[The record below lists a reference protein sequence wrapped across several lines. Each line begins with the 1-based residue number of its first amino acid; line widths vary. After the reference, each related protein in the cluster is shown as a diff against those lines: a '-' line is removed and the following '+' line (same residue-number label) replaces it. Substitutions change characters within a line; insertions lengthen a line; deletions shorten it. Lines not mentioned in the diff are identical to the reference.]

1 MGIMLSY
8 KLINQMN
15 ATVYIAARTS
25 QLHTP
30 SQTKLNELVHLLL
43 ALTFSLLADTSSILL
58 IHY

>member
-15 ATVYIAARTS
+15 ATVSIAARTS

-30 SQTKLNELVHLLL
+30 SQTKLNELLHLLL
-43 ALTFSLLADTSSILL
+43 ALTFS
-58 IHY
+58 